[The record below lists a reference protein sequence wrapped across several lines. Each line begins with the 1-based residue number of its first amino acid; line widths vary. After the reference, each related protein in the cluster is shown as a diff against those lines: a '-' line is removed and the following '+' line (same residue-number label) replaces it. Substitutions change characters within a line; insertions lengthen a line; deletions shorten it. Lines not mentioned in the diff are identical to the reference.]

1 MLFYIILSISPFL
14 ITRSTSAPAPAAQ
27 VDQCNG
33 LEYYTDLTEST
44 PFLGS
49 WSMTGA
55 AAVVSNSEPSNLE
68 ATYSETVGV
77 TITVGISLGA
87 DLPEEVAEVGF
98 DASVSWSR
106 FDTDGW
112 TAGVECPPG
121 TPDAYTCGMSAIP
134 HYVTIAGTAAKY
146 YASGDCGNQ
155 NGNTVPGSE
164 VPFSMQ
170 TPVTDAGTVAP
181 DGGNHNLFTFAAC
194 ICSTSKNQTTGPGLG
209 HCPAPSC

>member
-27 VDQCNG
+27 VDQCNE

-68 ATYSETVGV
+68 ATYSKTVGV

-87 DLPEEVAEVGF
+87 DL
-98 DASVSWSR
+98 
-106 FDTDGW
+106 
-112 TAGVECPPG
+112 
-121 TPDAYTCGMSAIP
+121 
-134 HYVTIAGTAAKY
+134 
-146 YASGDCGNQ
+146 
-155 NGNTVPGSE
+155 
-164 VPFSMQ
+164 
-170 TPVTDAGTVAP
+170 
-181 DGGNHNLFTFAAC
+181 
-194 ICSTSKNQTTGPGLG
+194 
-209 HCPAPSC
+209 